1 MALKLRRGLSAN
13 RTNIVPAE
21 GELIYTTDTKL
32 VYVGDGTTPGGNVV
46 TGDGSGGGGGITELA
61 EDTTPSLGGN
71 LSITGYEINGDG
83 DIDLIGDITVSG
95 IGTGVITANDFI
107 GDLTGNVIGDLTGNV
122 LGDVTGNLTGDVAGD
137 LTGDVYG
144 PGIDLMLDA
153 TNRYIYTRGWQPFNN
168 EAIVEGA
175 SDQQLTLVLQSNL
188 TTISTNYPEA
198 DFIYSVPTQTITDG
212 TQPLG
217 RITFRKEDST
227 GSKTRTLM
235 TSYESGFAIAV
246 QDPVSDLYTGRITWF
261 DGATGGVIIGGSG
274 TPAAKLDV
282 RGDLKANAIKGT
294 IVADDS
300 TIIIDGLTGQVN
312 ISNSSIGAFN
322 VSNPQTGQV
331 LKWNGSEWANAT
343 DSGGSGGAGGVSSIS
358 IGADDSALRI
368 VEGGEAFLILGGTGI
383 STASD
388 VEGNITITADFDG
401 AFSSLT
407 GTPTTLAG
415 YGITDAATS
424 AQGALADTAL
434 QPGDIFDVKGS
445 VYADDSSALVDAVA
459 GKIVGAIETT
469 NAVIS
474 GTIDTADSSALTFIP
489 AIVMNSDLS
498 VENNLTVTN
507 RIVADTIE
515 VTNLIT
521 AGAGT
526 PELESETELLLTAGT
541 RVSVNSSPFKLCSYT
556 TAERDAVIAE
566 NGDMIY
572 NTTTNKL
579 QGYQNGSW
587 INLDGTV

>member
-212 TQPLG
+212 TQALG